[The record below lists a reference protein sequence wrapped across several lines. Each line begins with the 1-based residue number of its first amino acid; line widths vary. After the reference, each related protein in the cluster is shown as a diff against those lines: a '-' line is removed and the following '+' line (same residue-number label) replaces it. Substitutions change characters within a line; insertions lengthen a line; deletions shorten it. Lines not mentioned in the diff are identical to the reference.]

1 MRTVVFIA
9 MALYV
14 MINHACTSAASGDCS
29 NFHQGRFAF
38 HDSKS
43 SREFIFVRNDSTQTE
58 TEQPSGLS
66 SEWKIAWENDCTYTL
81 TLLKSDYGNIQN
93 TGTPPSYTFEIIAVT
108 DSYYVFKKEFNLF
121 ESGFVDTIWKIR

>member
-1 MRTVVFIA
+1 MRAVIFTTMV
-9 MALYV
+9 LYL
-14 MINHACTSAASGDCS
+14 ISNLSCSSSASGDCKK
-29 NFHQGRFAF
+29 FRQGRFAY
-38 HDSKS
+38 HDRKG
-43 SREFIFVRNDSTQTE
+43 SREFIFLRNDSTQTE

-93 TGTPPSYTFEIIAVT
+93 TGNPPSYTFEIIAAT
-108 DSYYVFKKEFNLF
+108 DSYYVLKKEFNLF